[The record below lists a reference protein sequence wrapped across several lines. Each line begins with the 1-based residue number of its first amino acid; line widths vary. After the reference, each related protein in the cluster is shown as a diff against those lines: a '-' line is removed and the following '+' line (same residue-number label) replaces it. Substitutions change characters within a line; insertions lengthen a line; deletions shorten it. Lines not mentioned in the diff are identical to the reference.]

1 MELVFH
7 QIRLKRA
14 VFLTRTLNLS
24 YVHFKVENREKI
36 MKNLMLSIRTDYER
50 IFSNIIKCARGYLRT
65 NPNLKS
71 LIVGLSGGIDS
82 ALACA
87 IASEILKKLPDVK
100 LIGRSIPIESNT
112 DGEIS
117 RAKKIGDVFC
127 DDFEQKDLT
136 QAYRNLYQEIIAGS
150 VQETIDSDVEKIRR
164 GNIKARVRMIYL
176 FNLAHFKKGM
186 VLSTD
191 NYTEL
196 LLGFWTLHGDVGNY
210 GLIQYLW
217 KTEVYG
223 LAGYLADKYRDEN
236 EKLKSDALRLCIDA
250 VPTDGLGITG
260 SDFDQ
265 IGVADYEAAD
275 RILIDYLKGSAE
287 NPDHPVILR
296 HINSEFK
303 RKDPQS
309 ISREILIG
317 DS

>member
-1 MELVFH
+1 
-7 QIRLKRA
+7 
-14 VFLTRTLNLS
+14 
-24 YVHFKVENREKI
+24 

-50 IFSNIIKCARGYLRT
+50 IFSNIVKCVRGYLQT

-82 ALACA
+82 ALTCA
-87 IASEILKKLPDVK
+87 LASEVLKKLPDVK

-112 DGEIS
+112 DSEIS
-117 RAKKIGDVFC
+117 RAKKIGNTFC

-136 QAYRNLYQEIIAGS
+136 QAYRNLYEEIITGS
-150 VQETIDSDVEKIRR
+150 GRKTLDSDGEKIRR
-164 GNIKARVRMIYL
+164 GNIKARVRMVYL
-176 FNLAHFKKGM
+176 FDLAHHEKGM

-223 LAGYLADKYRDEN
+223 LAGYLMDKYRNDN
-236 EKLKSDALRLCIDA
+236 EKLKSDALKCCIDA
-250 VPTDGLGITG
+250 IPTDGLGITG

-265 IGVADYEAAD
+265 IGVTDYEAAD
-275 RILIDYLKGSAE
+275 RILIDYLKGSAGKL
-287 NPDHPVILR
+287 DHPVILR
-296 HINSEFK
+296 HFGSEFK

>member
-1 MELVFH
+1 
-7 QIRLKRA
+7 
-14 VFLTRTLNLS
+14 
-24 YVHFKVENREKI
+24 

-50 IFSNIIKCARGYLRT
+50 IFSNIIKCARGYIRT

-82 ALACA
+82 ALTCA
-87 IASEILKKLPDVK
+87 IASEILKKLPDLK
-100 LIGRSIPIESNT
+100 LVGRSIPIESNT
-112 DGEIS
+112 DVEIS
-117 RAKKIGDVFC
+117 RAKKTGDAFC

-136 QAYRNLYQEIIAGS
+136 QAYRNLYQELIAGS
-150 VQETIDSDVEKIRR
+150 VQEAIDSDDEKIRR
-164 GNIKARVRMIYL
+164 GNMKARVRMIYL
-176 FNLAHFKKGM
+176 FNLAHFEKGM

-236 EKLKSDALRLCIDA
+236 EKLKSDALKLCIDA

-275 RILIDYLKGSAE
+275 RILMDYLKGSVE
-287 NPDHPVILR
+287 NLDHPVILR

-303 RKDPQS
+303 RKDPRN
-309 ISREILIG
+309 ISRKMLIG